1 VPVPLVIAQLRVSE
15 RHAPL
20 SMWKPVLQVT
30 GPHAP
35 HVVDPAAQLRDPV
48 PLAMVQ
54 LSDPDGLLQLCDVDA
69 VPHTAESVGVQLCD
83 VTGDP
88 VQLAVPVGV
97 QLWLVAGLL
106 PALQKLSATVL
117 PRLSRHVTDR
127 VCEPELA
134 VQTQL
139 EVRVCVPLFSVKL
152 QVALRVCVPTP
163 PHTAVTEQVPHE
175 P

>member
-1 VPVPLVIAQLRVSE
+1 LATTQLRVFD
-15 RHAPL
+15 RQAPL

-30 GPHAP
+30 GAQAP

-48 PLAMVQ
+48 PLGMVQ
-54 LSDPDGLLQLCDVDA
+54 LSDPAGLSQLCDVLA

-97 QLWLVAGLL
+97 QPWVVPGLV
-106 PALQKLSATVL
+106 PAPLQKLSATVL
-117 PRLSRHVTDR
+117 PVLSRHVTDR
-127 VCEPELA
+127 VCEPEFA

-139 EVRVCVPLFSVKL
+139 EVRVCVPLFAVKL
-152 QVALRVCVPTP
+152 QLALRVCVPTP